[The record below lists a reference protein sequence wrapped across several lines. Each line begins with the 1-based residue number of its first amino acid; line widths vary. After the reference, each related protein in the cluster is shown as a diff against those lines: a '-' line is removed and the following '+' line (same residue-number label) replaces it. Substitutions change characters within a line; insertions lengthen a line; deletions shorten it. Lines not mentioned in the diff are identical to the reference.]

1 MDSILSAILI
11 GVGLSAVTVFA
22 DSLVKEASL
31 QKSFSGWHN
40 LLFGGIIYGLTAIG
54 WFFVMRKMPLPKLV
68 VLYAVSC
75 VVLLTL
81 VSVFFFKEK
90 ISPLEIGGVVLA
102 IISLIILFRFA

>member
-1 MDSILSAILI
+1 MNSILSAILI
-11 GVGLSAVTVFA
+11 GIGLSAITVFA
-22 DSLVKEASL
+22 DALVKQASL
-31 QKSFSGWHN
+31 QKNFSGWHN
-40 LLFGGIIYGLTAIG
+40 LFFGGMIYGLTALG

-90 ISPLEIGGVVLA
+90 ITPLEIFGVILA
-102 IISLIILFRFA
+102 IFSLIILFRFA